1 MAKSNLNFDK
11 IKKYL
16 FEKDPKLK
24 RIILDKNCIF
34 FFDQTKFSNLTLSL
48 HICESIVGQQ
58 LSVKSAKSI
67 WKKIYLKNNKNTLKT
82 ISKFSIN
89 DYKKI
94 GLSRSKISF
103 IQDIARNTL
112 NKKINFNK
120 YYYMADDQII
130 EDLIKI
136 RGIGSWT
143 AEMFLI
149 FSMRR
154 INVFSKKDN
163 GLISAI
169 KKLYKINNLNEN
181 RLNLI
186 IKRWEPYKSIVS
198 IYLWRALDSKII

>member
-1 MAKSNLNFDK
+1 
-11 IKKYL
+11 
-16 FEKDPKLK
+16 
-24 RIILDKNCIF
+24 
-34 FFDQTKFSNLTLSL
+34 
-48 HICESIVGQQ
+48 
-58 LSVKSAKSI
+58 
-67 WKKIYLKNNKNTLKT
+67 
-82 ISKFSIN
+82 
-89 DYKKI
+89 
-94 GLSRSKISF
+94 
-103 IQDIARNTL
+103 
-112 NKKINFNK
+112 
-120 YYYMADDQII
+120 MADDQII

>member
-1 MAKSNLNFDK
+1 MS
-11 IKKYL
+11 
-16 FEKDPKLK
+16 
-24 RIILDKNCIF
+24 C
-34 FFDQTKFSNLTLSL
+34 
-48 HICESIVGQQ
+48 
-58 LSVKSAKSI
+58 
-67 WKKIYLKNNKNTLKT
+67 
-82 ISKFSIN
+82 

-103 IQDIARNTL
+103 IQDMARNTL